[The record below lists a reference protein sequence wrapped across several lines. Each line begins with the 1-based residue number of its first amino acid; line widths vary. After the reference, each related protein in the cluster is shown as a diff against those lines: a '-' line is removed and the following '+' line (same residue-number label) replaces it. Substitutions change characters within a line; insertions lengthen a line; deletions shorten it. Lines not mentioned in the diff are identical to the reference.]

1 MSAKRK
7 NLVIAIAMKIHT
19 IRALVL
25 MPALALAAFSFACD
39 SDDQS
44 VSESTTSTTSESAFI
59 ETVEAT
65 TNEAVG
71 MTIPSDPTEDSIA
84 AESQIIEPK
93 MELSVPTVAFSPNLN
108 IDGIPARDIEIVA
121 KDVEPSG
128 AASSEDEVA
137 RELIAWETRLMDIWD
152 QSIHGVVLISLE
164 NTVFPAS
171 GTGAGWFWDD
181 EGHIVT
187 NNHVV
192 RPTSVLGSPRLSP
205 ATAIIVETFEGDRFE
220 AEYIAGDH
228 VSDIAVIKIDADLA
242 AINSLPLGDSAD
254 LRPGMATV
262 ALGHP
267 FGEGQAF
274 SMTQGI
280 VSGLARSIQSEAS
293 TIPIPAVI
301 QTDADMNP
309 GNSGGPLLNSSG
321 EVVGV
326 NTQIRS
332 VSNINSGVG
341 FATPINLVRRVVN
354 SLLDDGV
361 HEYSLIGISS
371 WTVTPSLAEK
381 LELDDNQ
388 GGLVV
393 THVAPD
399 GPADQAGILP
409 DTGGVRDLNGD
420 GDIIVRIDNVE
431 IDDLYDL
438 RSYIMLNTSPGDE
451 IVVEVLRDGELVPI
465 NVTLGSWGDRYN

>member
-1 MSAKRK
+1 MSAF
-7 NLVIAIAMKIHT
+7 
-19 IRALVL
+19 
-25 MPALALAAFSFACD
+25 ALAAFSFACD
-39 SDDQS
+39 ADDQP

-71 MTIPSDPTEDSIA
+71 MTIPNDLTEDSIA
-84 AESQIIEPK
+84 AESQIIEPN

-128 AASSEDEVA
+128 ADSSEDEVA

-187 NNHVV
+187 NYHVV
-192 RPTSVLGSPRLSP
+192 RPASVLGSPRRSP

-220 AEYIAGDH
+220 AEYIGGDH

-399 GPADQAGILP
+399 GPADRAGILP
-409 DTGGVRDLNGD
+409 DTGGVSDLNGD

-451 IVVEVLRDGELVPI
+451 IVVEVLRDGEVVPI

>member
-1 MSAKRK
+1 
-7 NLVIAIAMKIHT
+7 MKIHT

-39 SDDQS
+39 SDDQP

-71 MTIPSDPTEDSIA
+71 MTIPNDLTEDSIA
-84 AESQIIEPK
+84 AESQIIEPN

-108 IDGIPARDIEIVA
+108 IDGIPARDVEIVA

-128 AASSEDEVA
+128 ADSSEDQAA

-187 NNHVV
+187 NYHVV

-220 AEYIAGDH
+220 AEYIGGDH
-228 VSDIAVIKIDADLA
+228 VSDIAVIKIDADSG

-280 VSGLARSIQSEAS
+280 VSGLARSIRSEAS

-332 VSNINSGVG
+332 VNNINSGVG
-341 FATPINLVRRVVN
+341 FATPINLVRRVVD

-399 GPADQAGILP
+399 GPADRAGILP
-409 DTGGVRDLNGD
+409 DTGGVSDLNGD